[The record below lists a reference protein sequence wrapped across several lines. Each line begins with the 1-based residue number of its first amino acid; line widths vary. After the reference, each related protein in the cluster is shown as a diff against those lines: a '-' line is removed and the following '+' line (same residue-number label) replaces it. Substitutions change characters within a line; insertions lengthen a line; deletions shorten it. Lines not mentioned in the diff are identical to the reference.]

1 MRMLPSAN
9 PSLYQQRDPPVMTT
23 CTHARC
29 RNVRKPGRCP
39 ISARSCPAL
48 TMDATIGQP
57 SGQRMPGR
65 IRPDTVHS
73 TRHATEPEATRT
85 ANGRTARQ
93 AFGHPR
99 SPRPSRQPAGTP
111 NPSSGP
117 ALRLGNQDRLGD
129 GNTAS
134 ATVTTSVT
142 RQLLGIAPPFKP
154 RLGALLSSD
163 DFGSSVEPAAKLHPL
178 WQGARR
184 DRHKLEQAR
193 SAFDQGVVSE
203 LRAV

>member
-9 PSLYQQRDPPVMTT
+9 PSRYQHPDPPVMT

-29 RNVRKPGRCP
+29 RNVRKPGPRP
-39 ISARSCPAL
+39 ISVRSCPAS

-57 SGQRMPGR
+57 SGHRMPDR
-65 IRPDTVHS
+65 IWPDTVHS
-73 TRHATEPEATRT
+73 T
-85 ANGRTARQ
+85 TAR
-93 AFGHPR
+93 HPNR
-99 SPRPSRQPAGTP
+99 KRRGQGTDERHSRHSDILDRHDHEDGLPGRQT
-111 NPSSGP
+111 PSSGP

-154 RLGALLSSD
+154 RLGALLSSNQM
-163 DFGSSVEPAAKLHPL
+163 GGE
-178 WQGARR
+178 
-184 DRHKLEQAR
+184 
-193 SAFDQGVVSE
+193 
-203 LRAV
+203 